1 MKNIFLTGGK
11 RIGKSTIIGKI
22 ISDIDL
28 KIGGYMT
35 ERQVSDHSRTFTIRS
50 LSNKEEKYTIA
61 RVDDRSLEKEVY
73 MENFQYQLPKML
85 DRDLK
90 NCDFLVLDELGFME
104 NDIQAFTS
112 KIYEILD
119 SDKFIFGVVKDHDCE
134 FLNKIRSRNDVKIIE
149 ITREN
154 RDWIG
159 EKIVGDLKEI
169 GVVFK

>member
-1 MKNIFLTGGK
+1 MKNIFLTGEK
-11 RIGKSTIIGKI
+11 RVGKSTIISKI
-22 ISDIDL
+22 IEDIDL

-35 ERQVSDHSRTFTIRS
+35 EREVSNHGRAFTIRS
-50 LSNKEEKYTIA
+50 LSNREEKYTIA
-61 RVDDRSLEKEVY
+61 KVDDRSLEKEIY
-73 MENFQYQLPKML
+73 IESFKSQLPQML
-85 DRDLK
+85 DRDLE

-119 SDKFIFGVVKDHDCE
+119 SDKFVFGVVKAHDCE
-134 FLNKIRSRNDVKIIE
+134 FLNKIRSRDDVKIIE

-159 EKIVGDLKEI
+159 EKIVRDLREM
-169 GVVFK
+169 GVIFK